1 MRKGVVSNEEEK
13 GKGEFHAAVYMA
25 STCTASIKTREMGGI
40 NTRGSRVHI
49 PVISMMTK
57 QRKRSSQ

>member
-25 STCTASIKTREMGGI
+25 SSCTESIKPREMGGI
-40 NTRGSRVHI
+40 NTE
-49 PVISMMTK
+49 
-57 QRKRSSQ
+57 RSYPSDQFDD